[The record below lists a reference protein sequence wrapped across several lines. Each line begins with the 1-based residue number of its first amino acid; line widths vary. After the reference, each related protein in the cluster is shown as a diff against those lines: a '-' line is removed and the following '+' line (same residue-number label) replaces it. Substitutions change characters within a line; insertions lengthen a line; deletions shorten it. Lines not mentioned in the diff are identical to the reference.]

1 MMVINMKP
9 EMLTQMLATVPFNGW
24 MNVQVTD
31 LKPGEA
37 TCTLDP
43 RKDLLNHI
51 GTLHAAVQFGL
62 AESACGVAI
71 ASSLPGG
78 LMAYTPLITQVN
90 FQYVAPLL
98 GQGTARATI
107 EPHALQTMLSEL
119 ENAGKTRVNVQVE
132 VSGEDGVV
140 AGSGTLAWYVRKNQS

>member
-1 MMVINMKP
+1 MQEPMQT

-43 RKDLLNHI
+43 RRELLNHI

-78 LMAYTPLITQVN
+78 LRAYTPLITSVN
-90 FQYVAPLL
+90 FQYVAALK
-98 GQGTARATI
+98 GTGTARAHI
-107 EPHALQTMLSEL
+107 DPDAMKHLLAEL
-119 ENAGKTRVNVQVE
+119 DSVGKTRVNVHVE
-132 VSGEDGVV
+132 VTGEDGIV
-140 AGSGTLAWYVRKNQS
+140 AAAGTLEWYVRKNQG